1 MGLDPR
7 PKAFEAFWT
16 SLALHWAKRALHHPS
31 SYNFANMP
39 GFLSNL
45 LRLLRER
52 RGTDMDFLCHH
63 LLSERGE
70 ASQTVLAQE
79 IIKAYNAMNSG
90 ERRNFFAMLCR
101 EFGPDEAAIVRAAT
115 AYKRTPDAANLAALS
130 TAVEPPRQELLR
142 RINTAPR
149 GTETLVAMRGH
160 LLALATN
167 GTDFQPL
174 DADLKHLFRSWFNRG
189 FLRMERITWQTSA
202 LTLEK
207 LMAYESVHEIN
218 GWPDLRRRLE
228 ADRRC
233 FAFFHPALID
243 EPIIFVEVALTK
255 GLTGDLAPLL
265 DIHEPVLPPEQA
277 DTAIFYSISN
287 CLKGLRGIA
296 FGNFLIKQVVTEL
309 AAEFSNIKTYGTL
322 SPLPNL
328 SRALQNQEDE
338 NGFTRERLGR
348 LLSDYAQPL
357 AEAGG
362 RRDPV
367 EALFALLKEPVAN
380 REALAK
386 PLERLALAYLTQVH
400 QNGKL
405 YDPVATFHLSN
416 GARLE
421 RIHAFGNLRP
431 YGLQASFGLTANYL
445 YVPSDLEENHERFV
459 REGEIRVS
467 HDLEREYKA
476 VAQAWRGEAHRVRKA
491 AK

>member
-1 MGLDPR
+1 
-7 PKAFEAFWT
+7 
-16 SLALHWAKRALHHPS
+16 
-31 SYNFANMP
+31 MP

-79 IIKAYNAMNSG
+79 IIRAYTGMNSR
-90 ERRNFFAMLCR
+90 ERHQFFEMLCR
-101 EFGPDEAAIVRAAT
+101 KFGPDENAIVRAAA

-130 TAVEPPRQELLR
+130 SVVEAPRQELLR
-142 RINTAPR
+142 RINTATH

-160 LLALATN
+160 LLESAAN
-167 GTDFQPL
+167 DTDFQPL

-189 FLRMERITWQTSA
+189 FLRMERITWHTSA

-233 FAFFHPALID
+233 FAFFHPALTD

-255 GLTGDLAPLL
+255 GLTSDLAPLL
-265 DIHEPVLPPEQA
+265 DIRAPVLPPEQA

-309 AAEFSNIKTYGTL
+309 AAEVPNIKTYGTL

-328 SRALQNQEDE
+328 SRALQNQTDE
-338 NGFTRERLGR
+338 HGFTRERLSR
-348 LLSDYAQPL
+348 LLHDYSQTL
-357 AEAGG
+357 AAIGG

-367 EALFALLKEPVAN
+367 EAFLGLLKQPMEN
-380 REALAK
+380 RETLAK
-386 PLERLALAYLTQVH
+386 PLERIALAYLTQVH

-405 YDPVATFHLSN
+405 SDPVATFHLSN

-445 YVPSDLEENHERFV
+445 YVPAELEENHERFV

-467 HDLEREYKA
+467 HDLEREYRN
-476 VAQAWRGEAHRVRKA
+476 VSEIWRGELHKS
-491 AK
+491 KKPPQSK